1 MNTSIREYL
10 RFEPVNTGLRSDG
23 KPFLGEPY
31 GIMVAE
37 LHNGSIRFGWSLT
50 HEKDIVK
57 NAYDKNKGL
66 MIATRRLE
74 AFKPNSDIVVPN
86 DMVYAMENFILKS
99 KRYFQTDCSTKVLNG
114 YELSLMNRHSV
125 KQFFII
131 VSRGFT
137 ENKVSFKT
145 ISISCQKKRS
155 VNLKQIGYGRNI
167 IPYLTNFTLSIL

>member
-57 NAYDKNKGL
+57 NAYD
-66 MIATRRLE
+66 
-74 AFKPNSDIVVPN
+74 
-86 DMVYAMENFILKS
+86 
-99 KRYFQTDCSTKVLNG
+99 DCHSSSG
-114 YELSLMNRHSV
+114 SLQA
-125 KQFFII
+125 KF
-131 VSRGFT
+131 
-137 ENKVSFKT
+137 
-145 ISISCQKKRS
+145 
-155 VNLKQIGYGRNI
+155 
-167 IPYLTNFTLSIL
+167 

>member
-50 HEKDIVK
+50 HEKDMER

-66 MIATRRLE
+66 MIAMRRLE

-86 DMVYAMENFILKS
+86 DMYYAMQNFVLKS
-99 KRYFQTDCSTKVLNG
+99 KRYFHIDCNTNVLNG
-114 YELSLMNRHSV
+114 FELSLISKHS
-125 KQFFII
+125 I
-131 VSRGFT
+131 
-137 ENKVSFKT
+137 E
-145 ISISCQKKRS
+145 
-155 VNLKQIGYGRNI
+155 
-167 IPYLTNFTLSIL
+167 